1 MCSSD
6 LQNLWPFLPGAKH
19 RHEIHLRG
27 ACDGF
32 LAVTWRCQFY
42 ICNPVTREHAL
53 LPQPHQL
60 YQDMIG
66 FAELM
71 ENNIVGFY
79 PVAELAQVQS
89 LGTRPKPIRERKW
102 TCVAQQKDNTREEKR
117 RGHVSKISPN
127 RQSNLSS
134 STQITISDSL
144 LL

>member
-1 MCSSD
+1 MICQSST
-6 LQNLWPFLPGAKH
+6 QTST
-19 RHEIHLRG
+19 HEYDFFERMKSK
-27 ACDGF
+27 D
-32 LAVTWRCQFY
+32 
-42 ICNPVTREHAL
+42 
-53 LPQPHQL
+53 
-60 YQDMIG
+60 
-66 FAELM
+66 
-71 ENNIVGFY
+71 

-127 RQSNLSS
+127 RQSNSSS